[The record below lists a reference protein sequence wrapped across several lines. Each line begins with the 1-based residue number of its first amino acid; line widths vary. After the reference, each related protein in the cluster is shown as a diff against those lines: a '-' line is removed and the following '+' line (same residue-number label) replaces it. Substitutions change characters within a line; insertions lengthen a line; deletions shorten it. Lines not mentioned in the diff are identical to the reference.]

1 MSRVVALLVAFS
13 VLALLAAPAHAGT
26 LRAGVGRADITP
38 PTGYFMLGW
47 ARGDARITGQSTRLY
62 ARAVVLERDGRKVAL
77 VSEDLNSI
85 PGGMVVQA
93 IARVAD
99 LGYTERN
106 VIVSASHTH
115 AGPSGFS
122 NFNFKN
128 TVNPTPKA
136 PDASESSPDPS
147 LYAFMVRRLA
157 EAIRRADANLRPAV
171 AGWGGRSLLGVTQ
184 NRSLEAHLADH
195 GIDEPPGTGKVSQD
209 PKGYPHTIAPEVR
222 VLRVDQVVRGRR
234 VPVAAWSQFAD
245 HGTVNKADF
254 PFYNADHNGVADRI
268 VEAGIRRAGKVPGS
282 QAVVNVYGN
291 TTAGDVSAGLDRS
304 GPAAADEVGSKEAAA
319 MLAAWREAGSR
330 LSATPALDLRWT
342 RVCFCGQAVD
352 GGNIDDKAVFGAPYF
367 TGSEEGRGP
376 LYDAMGKAL
385 EGEREPV
392 GIGPQ
397 GNKIPTRTDVDGTMV
412 PRAVPLL
419 AVRVG
424 DRAIVTAPG
433 EMTVELGRRTR
444 AAVQAAMGG
453 AGIRDVVIAG
463 YANEYASYF
472 TTPEEFGAQHY
483 EGGTTLYGR
492 LSGLFFTQQIA
503 GLAGTLASGKPAP
516 DPAPFDPTR
525 GLSPDGPAYPPG
537 ATAGTIQTQPRATA
551 RLARASFSWRGA
563 ASGLDRPLDRAFVTV
578 ERREG
583 KRWRAVADDLGLE
596 VLWSVKD
603 DEPHTGG
610 NPTFSAG
617 AMGTTTASW
626 QVPLDAAAG
635 TYRFVVTAARYKLVS
650 GSFAVGPSRRL
661 VARLARSGA
670 STVVMLEY
678 PEPVVNQDLVTWPAT
693 ASSGV
698 VDAMVGGK
706 RQRVALRRGRA
717 VVRGAGVRVPAG
729 AARDRYGNTNGIT
742 EGP

>member
-1 MSRVVALLVAFS
+1 MSRALALLV
-13 VLALLAAPAHAGT
+13 VLASLALFAAPAHAGT

-47 ARGDARITGQSTRLY
+47 ARGDARIAGQSTRLY
-62 ARAVVLERDGRKVAL
+62 ARVLVLERDGRKVAL

-93 IARVAD
+93 IARVAA

-106 VIVSASHTH
+106 VVVSASHTH
-115 AGPSGFS
+115 GGPSGFS

-136 PDASESSPDPS
+136 PDAVESSPDPA

-171 AGWGGRSLLGVTQ
+171 AAWGGTSLLGVTR

-195 GIDEPPGTGKVSQD
+195 GIDEPPGKGSVSQD
-209 PKGYPHTIAPEVR
+209 PKGYPHTIAPEVA
-222 VLRVDQVVRGRR
+222 VLRVDQVVGKRR

-245 HGTVNKADF
+245 HGTVNKAEF
-254 PFYNADHNGVADRI
+254 PFYNADHNGVADRV
-268 VEAGIRRAGKVPGS
+268 VEAAIRRAGRVPAS

-304 GPAAADEVGSKEAAA
+304 GPAAADEVGRREAAA
-319 MLAAWREAGSR
+319 MLAAWREAGKR
-330 LSATPALDLRWT
+330 LTASPALDVRWT

-352 GGNIDDKAVFGAPYF
+352 GGTIDSKAVFGAPYF

-376 LYDAMGKAL
+376 LFDATGKSL

-412 PRAVPLL
+412 PTAVPLL

-433 EMTVELGRRTR
+433 EMTVELGRRTKG
-444 AAVQAAMGG
+444 AALSAL
-453 AGIRDVVIAG
+453 AGSGVREVVIAG

-492 LSGLFFTQQIA
+492 LSGSFIAERIA
-503 GLAGTLASGKPAP
+503 GLAGTLGSGAPAP
-516 DPAPFDPTR
+516 DAAPFDPTR
-525 GLSPDGPAYPPG
+525 GLEADGPLYPPG
-537 ATAGTIQTQPRATA
+537 AASGTAASQPRAVA
-551 RLARASFSWRGA
+551 RLARAAFSWRGA
-563 ASGLDRPLDRAFVTV
+563 AAGLDRPLDRPFVTV
-578 ERREG
+578 ERRDG
-583 KRWRAVADDLGLE
+583 KRWRGVADDLGLE
-596 VLWSVKD
+596 ILWSVKD
-603 DEPHTGG
+603 DKPFTAG
-610 NPTFSAG
+610 NPSFAPG
-617 AMGTTTASW
+617 ATGTTTATW
-626 QVPLDAAAG
+626 QVPLDAVVG
-635 TYRFVVTAARYKLVS
+635 RYRFVVTATRYRLVS
-650 GSFAVGPSRRL
+650 SAFAVGPSRRL
-661 VARLARSGA
+661 VATVKRSGSA
-670 STVVMLEY
+670 STITLAY
-678 PEPVVNQDLVTWPAT
+678 PPPVVNADLTSWPAAVT
-693 ASSGV
+693 DGV
-698 VDAMVGGK
+698 VDAVVGGAK
-706 RQRVALRRGRA
+706 RRVVIRRGRA
-717 VVRGAGVRVPAG
+717 VVRSGVVRVPAG
-729 AARDRYGNTNGIT
+729 AARDRYGNANGIT